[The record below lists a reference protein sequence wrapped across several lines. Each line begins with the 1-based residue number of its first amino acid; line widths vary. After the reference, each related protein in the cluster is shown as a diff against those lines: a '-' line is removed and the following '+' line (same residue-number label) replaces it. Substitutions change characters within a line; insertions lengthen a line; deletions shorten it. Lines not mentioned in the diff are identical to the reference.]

1 MPKTEASKRK
11 RNLMLGE
18 VVLVPLLDIN
28 PESYKQMELWFRE
41 DILRLQEDFTRSHKP
56 LHDQKM
62 KKSFRSW

>member
-1 MPKTEASKRK
+1 
-11 RNLMLGE
+11 MLGE